1 MAGYADLDAVKYQ
14 LRVNDTDELDA
25 QQIERIEQ
33 LDESLS
39 RIFDAKVGRTWAAG
53 ATVTRTISVT
63 GIADVIVLK
72 TPVRSVSA
80 ITAGGTWDG
89 TEWTEPDLIEIDRWI
104 LDGQDAKGNFH
115 QIRAT
120 GWAVWV
126 GSSWGTYWTGPV
138 HITGIWADDPGG
150 GVPAD
155 VRDALTW
162 LVIHHF
168 REEFASPAGQIGP
181 DGMIVQTRNP
191 WVFERVSQAI
201 KTHRVQKVP
210 VF

>member
-25 QQIERIEQ
+25 QQIARIEQ
-33 LDESLS
+33 LDDSLS
-39 RIFDAKVGRTWAAG
+39 RVFDAKVGRTWGAG
-53 ATVTRTISVT
+53 ATVTRSFEASIVSN
-63 GIADVIVLK
+63 VIVLL

-89 TEWTEPDLIEIDRWI
+89 TTWIEPDEIEIDRWI
-104 LDGQDAKGNFH
+104 LSGQDAQGNFH
-115 QIRAT
+115 QIKAMA
-120 GWAVWV
+120 WAVWP
-126 GSSWGTYWTGPV
+126 GSLSGVNWTGPV
-138 HITGIWADDPGG
+138 HVTGVWADDPGG
-150 GVPAD
+150 AVPAD

-191 WVFERVSQAI
+191 WTYERVAQAI